1 MLFKEPDLFSVRSDP
16 NASYEE
22 TEHYVCIN
30 SADRDISVY
39 PQPQYY
45 RIKLDTP
52 LRNIKSV
59 ELIAATVPDKNNVR
73 DEPYLVVKIDE
84 LPNIDF
90 SGNNAAGDGFAIIQL
105 KSPTKA
111 DGFVNAESSLM
122 SRSVKTF
129 KTPLASLAQ
138 LTITLATYSGAPFN
152 FGNDAAG
159 PAKALQNMLLFRVVT
174 LDRNTAPLQTRMLH

>member
-22 TEHYVCIN
+22 TEHYLCIN
-30 SADRDISVY
+30 STDRVMAVN

-45 RIKLDTP
+45 RVKLDTP
-52 LRNIKSV
+52 LRKIKSV

-73 DEPYLVVKIDE
+73 NEPYLVIKIDE

-90 SGNNAAGDGFAIIQL
+90 SGNNASGDGFAVIQL

-111 DGFVNAESSLM
+111 DGFINAESSLM
-122 SRSVKTF
+122 SRSIKTF

-138 LTITLATYSGAPFN
+138 LTVTLADYTGTPFN
-152 FGNDAAG
+152 FGDDATG
-159 PAKALQNMLLFRVVT
+159 PTKSLQNMLLFRIIT